1 MPCKTTPNL
10 IFWTVAQ
17 TGKVTP
23 LMTGEPG
30 CCKSRTVEAFARAMS
45 RQCYTLIGS
54 LREPADVG
62 GYPYPVHG
70 EQPYMAVMPPK
81 WAQDCQSGQ
90 WVLFLDELT
99 TCPPA
104 VQAALL
110 GVIAENRVG
119 DAVLPDTVWKLA
131 ACNPPDCAAN
141 GSELEPPLANRVC
154 HLPYEPDTDA
164 WQRGMG
170 NALSFPQPSFVPLPP
185 DWEKCIGRNTA
196 LVGAFHKHKPGLLNA
211 YPKERAKASAAWPS
225 MRSWTNAAICIA
237 ALEAIDTEPLLR
249 YRAVAGCV
257 GEEAALEFQ
266 TWEQSLD
273 LPDPEDW
280 LGKAADWRS
289 NGPKGGALALALDV
303 PPRCDQVMAA
313 LAALVDRVKNHN
325 LGPNGKPTEARWLAA
340 VDCFAAVAK
349 RWLEP
354 AIAAAGPLYFAVPHA
369 SVLVKAPAD
378 FSNTVLQVH
387 KNIMAAN

>member
-23 LMTGEPG
+23 LVSGPPG
-30 CCKSRTVEAFARAMS
+30 CGKLRSVEAFARAMS

-70 EQPYMAVMPPK
+70 DRPYMAVMPPK
-81 WAQDCQSGQ
+81 WAQDCQNGQ

-119 DAVLPDTVWKLA
+119 DALLPDTVWKLA

-164 WQRGMG
+164 WMRGMG
-170 NALSFPQPSFVPLPP
+170 NALGFPQPSFVPLPP
-185 DWEKCIGRNTA
+185 DWERCVGRNTA
-196 LVGAFHKHKPGLLNA
+196 LVGAFHKHKPGLLQA
-211 YPKERAKASAAWPS
+211 YPKDRAKTSGPWPS
-225 MRSWTNAAICIA
+225 IRSWTNAAICAA
-237 ALEAIDTEPLLR
+237 ALEAIDAEPLLR

-273 LPDPEDW
+273 LPDPEGW
-280 LGKAADWRS
+280 LSDAINHRAAHP
-289 NGPKGGALALALDV
+289 NGDMTAMTLDI

-325 LGPNGKPTEARWLAA
+325 LGPNGKPTEGRWLAA
-340 VDCFAAVAK
+340 VDCFAEVAK

-378 FSNTVLQVH
+378 FSNTVLQIH
-387 KNIMAAN
+387 KNIMAA

>member
-23 LMTGEPG
+23 LVSGPPG
-30 CCKSRTVEAFARAMS
+30 CGKSRTIEAFARAMS

-81 WAQDCQSGQ
+81 WAQDCQHGQ

-119 DAVLPDTVWKLA
+119 DARA
-131 ACNPPDCAAN
+131 ARYGVEAGRLQSARLRGQRFRVGAAA
-141 GSELEPPLANRVC
+141 GQSA
-154 HLPYEPDTDA
+154 
-164 WQRGMG
+164 
-170 NALSFPQPSFVPLPP
+170 LPP
-185 DWEKCIGRNTA
+185 DVGDGHRGVAAGHGQCLGLPAAELRAAAAGLGEVRRPQHRPGRRVPQAQAGAAGSLPQGSGQGIRGVA
-196 LVGAFHKHKPGLLNA
+196 LDPLLDQCGNLRRGAGGDRRRAALALSGRRRLRGRRGGAGVPDVGAIPRPARPGGLVV
-211 YPKERAKASAAWPS
+211 ASRDGPS
-225 MRSWTNAAICIA
+225 R
-237 ALEAIDTEPLLR
+237 R
-249 YRAVAGCV
+249 R
-257 GEEAALEFQ
+257 
-266 TWEQSLD
+266 
-273 LPDPEDW
+273 
-280 LGKAADWRS
+280 
-289 NGPKGGALALALDV
+289 LALALDI

-325 LGPNGKPTEARWLAA
+325 LGPNGKPTEGRWLAA
-340 VDCFAAVAK
+340 VDCFAEVAK
-349 RWLEP
+349 CWLEP

-387 KNIMAAN
+387 KNIMAASN

>member
-1 MPCKTTPNL
+1 MPCRTTPNL

-23 LMTGEPG
+23 LVSGPPG
-30 CCKSRTVEAFARAMS
+30 CGKSRTIEAFARAMQ

-62 GYPYPVHG
+62 GYPYPVQG
-70 EQPYMAVMPPK
+70 ERPYMAVMPPK
-81 WAQDCQSGQ
+81 WAQDCQHGR
-90 WVLFLDELT
+90 WLLFIDELT

-141 GSELEPPLANRVC
+141 GSELEPPLANRLC
-154 HLPYEPDTDA
+154 HLTWETDVEA

-170 NALSFPQPSFVPLPP
+170 NALGFPQPNFVPLPP
-185 DWEKCIGRNTA
+185 DWERCIGRNTA
-196 LVGAFHKHKPGLLNA
+196 MVGAFHKHKPGLLEA
-211 YPKERAKASAAWPS
+211 YPQDRAKASGPWPS
-225 MRSWTNAAICIA
+225 IRSWTNAAICAA
-237 ALEAIDTEPLLR
+237 ALEAIDAEPLLR

-257 GEEAALEFQ
+257 GEEAALEYQ

-273 LPDPEDW
+273 LPDPETW
-280 LGKAADWRS
+280 LAKA
-289 NGPKGGALALALDV
+289 GAARTAGTPLVLDDI

-313 LAALVDRVKNHN
+313 LAAVVDRVKHHN
-325 LGPNGKPTEARWLAA
+325 LGPDGKPTEERWLAA
-340 VDCFAAVAK
+340 VDCFAGVAVAGNQE
-349 RWLEP
+349 L
-354 AIAAAGPLYFAVPHA
+354 AISVGGPLYFAVPNA
-369 SVLVKAPAD
+369 GCLTKAPVN
-378 FSNTVLQVH
+378 FSNMVLQIH
-387 KNIMAAN
+387 RNIMAAGGTT

>member
-23 LMTGEPG
+23 LVSGPPG
-30 CCKSRTVEAFARAMS
+30 CGKSRTIEAFARAMS

-81 WAQDCQSGQ
+81 WAQDCQNGQ

-141 GSELEPPLANRVC
+141 GSELEPPLANRLC
-154 HLPYEPDTDA
+154 HLTWETDTEA

-170 NALSFPQPSFVPLPP
+170 NALGFPQPSFVPLPP
-185 DWEKCIGRNTA
+185 DWEKCVGRNTG
-196 LVGAFHKHKPGLLNA
+196 LVGAFHKHKPGLLEA
-211 YPKERAKASAAWPS
+211 YPKDRAKTSGPWPS
-225 MRSWTNAAICIA
+225 IRSWTNAAICAA
-237 ALEAIDTEPLLR
+237 ALEAIDAEPLLR

-273 LPDPEDW
+273 LPDPEVW
-280 LGKAADWRS
+280 LSQAETARAGGDCPCAGHSAALRS
-289 NGPKGGALALALDV
+289 SHGGAGRAGGPGEEPQPWSQRQAHGRALAGGGGLLCRSGEVLAGAGDCRGR
-303 PPRCDQVMAA
+303 PA
-313 LAALVDRVKNHN
+313 LLRRAPC
-325 LGPNGKPTEARWLAA
+325 LGAGQGPDGFQQHG
-340 VDCFAAVAK
+340 V
-349 RWLEP
+349 
-354 AIAAAGPLYFAVPHA
+354 AGPQEHHGGVEEHQP
-369 SVLVKAPAD
+369 
-378 FSNTVLQVH
+378 
-387 KNIMAAN
+387 